1 MRKRLFSILLAL
13 CMVLCLVPITA
24 FAEDNTEGKPPV
36 CTCETACTEE
46 TMNTECPVCGAEGA
60 LAENCGKYV
69 EPAAEGEAS
78 QPEGEKTQE
87 KQESDM
93 PKIQSEAALAQM
105 SGEGENG
112 IAVQNTGIAINP
124 TNFPD
129 VNFRSFVAEK
139 YDTDGDEYLSNTE
152 IAAVTE
158 LNCYNRGI
166 SDLTGIGHFT
176 ALTKLSCNEN

>member
-1 MRKRLFSILLAL
+1 M
-13 CMVLCLVPITA
+13 
-24 FAEDNTEGKPPV
+24 G
-36 CTCETACTEE
+36 
-46 TMNTECPVCGAEGA
+46 
-60 LAENCGKYV
+60 
-69 EPAAEGEAS
+69 
-78 QPEGEKTQE
+78 
-87 KQESDM
+87 
-93 PKIQSEAALAQM
+93 
-105 SGEGENG
+105 GEGENG

-139 YDTDGDEYLSNTE
+139 YDTDRDEYLSNTE

-176 ALTKLSCNEN
+176 ALTKLSCNANQLTSLDVSKNSALTYLSCYGNQLTVLDVSKNTSFLSGIPGVMIRTSTPRLAASESACVISSVMIR